1 MQGRIAGRETT
12 RGKQATRDHGLRTG
26 DLKLLLGAAE
36 SWNLTNEFN
45 NPGTREHY
53 SAGGHEG
60 IDWDCC
66 EDTPVRSMAAGA
78 GFKHTYTPI
87 WWQVYVC
94 VGQAVTQD

>member
-1 MQGRIAGRETT
+1 M
-12 RGKQATRDHGLRTG
+12 RTG